1 MDEEKTMTTIEQE
14 GMSESSSEGSD
25 YGLGMIAGAVLT
37 AAGFGAVK
45 FGKWIYKKV
54 KSRKPKEDNVV
65 VLKEEDVAEVKTEET
80 KKK

>member
-1 MDEEKTMTTIEQE
+1 MDEEKTIVTTNQE
-14 GMSESSSEGSD
+14 GMGESSSEGSD

-37 AAGFGAVK
+37 AAGFGVVK
-45 FGKWIYKKV
+45 FGKWVYKKV

-65 VLKEEDVAEVKTEET
+65 VLKEEDVAEVKTEEA